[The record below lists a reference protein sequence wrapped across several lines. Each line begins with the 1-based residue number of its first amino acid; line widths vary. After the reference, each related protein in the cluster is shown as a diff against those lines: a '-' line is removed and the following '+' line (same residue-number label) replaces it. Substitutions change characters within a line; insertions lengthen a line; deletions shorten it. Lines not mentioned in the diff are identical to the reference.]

1 MRRWRC
7 LDCRSSRLPR
17 PGNSNRRFLAGSD
30 PARHRLSQTRPVP
43 SVNWMRGGRPGR
55 SPACRSQSRTRRPL
69 AEKRSPPS
77 PSTSPVVDARPA
89 YPSNAY
95 LAHLATPDAR
105 GPARCSRV
113 PSRARTGGGAYHA
126 ALLPEEPCPTH
137 SAILTTCNGRICRF
151 STCAVDSSRAG
162 FLRRFTAS
170 PPRWRG
176 AQATPALAE
185 RVGPSVNVRCDG
197 CGDVFALSVRKRDAG
212 RRDLHRVPS
221 EGAFTRR
228 FLPLHPRGPGRPR
241 GLVGTFLQV
250 ADGQTCLLLGEH
262 SELAKQ

>member
-7 LDCRSSRLPR
+7 SDCRGSRLPK

-30 PARHRLSQTRPVP
+30 PARHRLSQTRPVR

-105 GPARCSRV
+105 GQLGAAECRAARAQAAAPITP
-113 PSRARTGGGAYHA
+113 PSYRRSHV
-126 ALLPEEPCPTH
+126 TH
-137 SAILTTCNGRICRF
+137 SAILTTCDGRICRF

-162 FLRRFTAS
+162 LLPRFTAS
-170 PPRWRG
+170 
-176 AQATPALAE
+176 LE
-185 RVGPSVNVRCDG
+185 RRTG
-197 CGDVFALSVRKRDAG
+197 DAG
-212 RRDLHRVPS
+212 TSRACRSLRQRPLRRVPAMS
-221 EGAFTRR
+221 SRSR
-228 FLPLHPRGPGRPR
+228 FASATLAVRICIESLGGSLHPRVPPLHPRVLAARGPRRDPPPGGRWPDTPLTPLTR
-241 GLVGTFLQV
+241 
-250 ADGQTCLLLGEH
+250 
-262 SELAKQ
+262 